1 MSAVAV
7 PHAYSMELQECRIV
21 DLLVENLRGLCQLY
35 ESFTFFISAK
45 EYRSKT
51 DVTRIEKT
59 NTNVACNNCQ
69 AKYDD
74 SKCKTTD
81 LLQVMTCTALK

>member
-7 PHAYSMELQECRIV
+7 CHVHTAWSREN
-21 DLLVENLRGLCQLY
+21 VEWWMSLWRTCEVY
-35 ESFTFFISAK
+35 ESFTFFVSGK

-81 LLQVMTCTALK
+81 LLQAMTCIALK